1 MEKKIMI
8 TRNTIQ
14 KQLVLEAICV
24 LKNHPTVE
32 EVYRYIA
39 EKYPGISKG
48 TVYRNINTLVNTG
61 MVSRISCPSG
71 PDRFDDVTQK
81 HYHINC
87 RQCGCFIDA
96 PLDYQINLDNLLS
109 DLTCYNVDGHDT
121 VFKGLCP
128 ACRKKLQDDAGKEKN

>member
-1 MEKKIMI
+1 MI

-128 ACRKKLQDDAGKEKN
+128 SCRKKCRMMRVKKKTNTV